1 MRSRYRNG
9 PVAARRMRASGRARY
24 PPVVRTVL
32 LAWILAT
39 LGAGCAGP
47 SRATRTTPPPP
58 RVRQLA
64 GEALPTLGP
73 DARVDRG
80 LRAAAQELASLVTRP
95 DARLTPSA
103 VRLALGRAGYPG
115 DARFV
120 RVVGGTDVPRELL
133 DAMPRGVPLDAGWAW
148 RDLPDGRRWWVLGWA
163 PRPATLDPVPRDLPL
178 DGAFAL
184 RVDGVADPRVLVS
197 TPAGRVEERDLQA
210 GVARWLDVFREPGEH
225 RVEVVDGARVALLF
239 SVWVD
244 GSPPPPTPLPGPA
257 VPEAP
262 ADAEPWLLGELQAL
276 RARAGLPPLVAFPA
290 FVPHARAHATC
301 LASAGVVAH
310 ATEHCPGV
318 TALARRT
325 HFPLARHREDVAAA
339 ETASEA
345 WERVRTSPGHLQNL
359 LCTDCSHAAIGA
371 ASSPSRL
378 FVTWEL
384 LDFPEGEPRPNPV
397 R

>member
-1 MRSRYRNG
+1 MRWLMLAWMAGVLGTGCAAPSR
-9 PVAARRMRASGRARY
+9 
-24 PPVVRTVL
+24 VVRPRPD
-32 LAWILAT
+32 A
-39 LGAGCAGP
+39 
-47 SRATRTTPPPP
+47 P

-64 GEALPTLGP
+64 GDALPMLGP

-80 LRAAAQELASLVTRP
+80 LRAAAQELASLATRP
-95 DARLTPSA
+95 DARLTPGA

-120 RVVGGTDVPRELL
+120 RVIGGTEVPQPLL

-148 RDLPDGRRWWVLGWA
+148 RDLPDGGRWWVLGWA

-178 DGAFAL
+178 DGAFGL
-184 RVDGVADPRVLVS
+184 RVEGVTDARVLVS
-197 TPAGRVEERDLQA
+197 SPAGRVEERDLPS
-210 GVARWLDVFREPGEH
+210 GVARWLDVFHEPGEH

-244 GSPPPPTPLPGPA
+244 ASPPPPAPLPGPA
-257 VPEAP
+257 AVDAP
-262 ADAEPWLLGELQAL
+262 MQAEGWLLSELQDL
-276 RARAGLPPLVAFPA
+276 RARAGLRPLTSFPA

-310 ATEHCPGV
+310 ATPHCPGV
-318 TALARRT
+318 TELARRT

-339 ETASEA
+339 DTAAEA
-345 WERVRTSPGHLQNL
+345 WERVRNSPGHLQNL
-359 LCTDCSHAAIGA
+359 LCTDCTHVSIGA
-371 ASSPSRL
+371 AQTASRL

-384 LDFPEGEPRPNPV
+384 LDFPQGEPRANPA